1 MLSWR
6 KVMVT
11 YLVAMALLGG
21 LLGLLGDTA
30 GGSLN
35 PFRDAGLPVNRG
47 VQEEA
52 VRDGSCPWQLE
63 AVNLVGGGGPGGVS
77 VSFGSP
83 ALTGPRG

>member
-6 KVMVT
+6 KVMVA

-21 LLGLLGDTA
+21 LLGLLGDNA

-35 PFRDAGLPVNRG
+35 PFRDAGLSVNRG
-47 VQEEA
+47 VQEET

-63 AVNLVGGGGPGGVS
+63 AVSLVGSGGPGVAVS
-77 VSFGSP
+77 SGSP
-83 ALTGPRG
+83 AQTGPRG